1 VPSVSTYPKGFDA
14 CQDEVEGMMRVGESL
29 GGVEAT
35 IDSARITDDE
45 RAALWLLAWSM
56 RDGIAHGEDART
68 MLERQSIHD

>member
-1 VPSVSTYPKGFDA
+1 VSTYPKGFDA
-14 CQDEVEGMMRVGESL
+14 CQDRVEGMMKLGGSL

-35 IDSARITDDE
+35 IESAKITEDE

-56 RDGIAHGEDART
+56 RNGIARGEDART